1 MNRLILF
8 LIRIKLGVRKNQ
20 RFKFANQKDN
30 RNQYFI
36 TSKNVKKQWFGD
48 GLITD
53 SNVSLNYLISKKC
66 EVIVSE

>member
-1 MNRLILF
+1 MNRFILF

-20 RFKFANQKDN
+20 RFKFANQKDK

-36 TSKNVKKQWFGD
+36 TSKNVKKQWFD
-48 GLITD
+48 GVITN

-66 EVIVSE
+66 EVIISE